1 MYIEQLLY
9 EYFQVTYTGWGGL
22 AWTIGLRLVEALLAI
37 AVAFLVM
44 IIIQRLFKSF
54 VSNIIPKFLSVGSEE
69 ERIERTMN
77 VVTSVVRF
85 LTIFF
90 WTVWMWFIILIV
102 MQEIGVLGGAV
113 SKALWMSVLYKLCLI
128 FVILIGVELALTF
141 INFAV
146 DKWVESVE
154 DDDPAFSDAEKRA
167 HTISYLLKSTLRYM
181 LYFVGFMMILKEIG
195 LDIGPALAG
204 AGVMGLAIGFGAQT
218 LVKDILSGFFILFEG
233 QFHVGDYI
241 KVGSISGTVEKMTLR
256 LTVVRSF
263 DGALHMFPNSS
274 LDTVSVLSRG
284 FSRAIV
290 EVGVTY
296 NEDIDILRTT
306 INEIVGK
313 FEHPDLLDRPV
324 VMGVTKLGDFDVTFR
339 VAVRTRPLA
348 HWSIERE
355 LRQMI
360 KRGLD
365 ERGIEIPFP
374 QQVVHYIPDDVK
386 KDALPVSAK
395 QVKKGDSTEITPD
408 DTIDNGDSDNN

>member
-22 AWTIGLRLVEALLAI
+22 AWTIGLRFIEAILVVTI
-37 AVAFLVM
+37 AFLVM
-44 IIIQRLFKSF
+44 LIIQRLFKIF
-54 VSNIIPKFLSVGSEE
+54 VSNIIPKFLSVGTAE
-69 ERIERTMN
+69 ERIERTMS

-85 LTIFF
+85 LAIFF
-90 WTVWMWFIILIV
+90 SLVWVWFIILIV

-113 SKALWMSVLYKLCLI
+113 STASWMSVLYKLCLI

-146 DKWVESVE
+146 DKWVESVK
-154 DDDPAFSDAEKRA
+154 DDDPAFIDAEKRA
-167 HTISYLLKSTLRYM
+167 RTISFLLKSTLRYI

-218 LVKDILSGFFILFEG
+218 LVKDVLSGFFILFEG
-233 QFHVGDYI
+233 QFHVGDFI
-241 KVGSISGTVEKMTLR
+241 KVGSIQGTVEKMALR
-256 LTVVRSF
+256 LTIVRSF

-284 FSRAIV
+284 YSRAIV

-296 NEDIDILRTT
+296 KEDIDVLRAA
-306 INEIVGK
+306 INDIVEK
-313 FEHPDLLDRPV
+313 FEHPDLLEQPV
-324 VMGVTKLGDFDVTFR
+324 VMGVTDLGDFAVTFR
-339 VAVRTRPLA
+339 VAVRTKPLS
-348 HWSIERE
+348 HWSVERE
-355 LRQMI
+355 LRQAI

-374 QQVVHYIPDDVK
+374 QQVIHYTPEDMKRESKPVAFKASKGEESKEIAPDDNIE
-386 KDALPVSAK
+386 D
-395 QVKKGDSTEITPD
+395 GDS
-408 DTIDNGDSDNN
+408 NKN